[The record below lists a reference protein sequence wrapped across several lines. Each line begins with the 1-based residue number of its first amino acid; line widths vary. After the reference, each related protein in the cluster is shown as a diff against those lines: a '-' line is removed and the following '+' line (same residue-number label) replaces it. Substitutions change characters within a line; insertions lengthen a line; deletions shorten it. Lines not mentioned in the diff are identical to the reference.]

1 MKAEA
6 QRKRRVVLATFGTAG
21 DLNPFLAVALEL
33 KKRGVEPIVAAAEG
47 YRGKVEGEGV
57 RFQRMR
63 PDIETLGEHLGMSE
77 RAIARAA
84 AKRPDF
90 IVRQIVLPHLRD
102 AYEDVMSGASDA
114 DLIVTH
120 SVAYGAQLAAE
131 KCQLPQIS
139 IVLQPMLFFSIY
151 DPPVIATSPKLSS
164 WLYRRG
170 FAWTR
175 SVLALSKWIARGWM
189 KPIDSLRAEI
199 GLPKAHKHPL
209 FEGQFS
215 PLGTIALFSPV
226 FGPPQI
232 DHPPNT
238 EIVGFAFYDKHSEPP
253 NDSLER
259 FLAAGDAP
267 VVFTQGTSAVHDAD
281 TFIRE
286 SLAAVKAS
294 GHRAVFVLD
303 DERAGEWSTE
313 GGSSILITGYAPYS
327 QLFPRASVIVHH
339 GGIGTT
345 AQALR
350 AGRPQLIAPYFVDQP
365 DNAARVERLGCGRVV
380 PQRHY
385 RTSRVRSEI
394 EALMNDP
401 RYARAAREVGARLSR
416 EHGAERAA
424 EFIMARLANHGANVG
439 AGNAKGK
446 ANEQMENGDA

>member
-33 KKRGVEPIVAAAEG
+33 KRRGVEPIVAAAEG
-47 YRGKVEGEGV
+47 YRAKVEGEGV

-90 IVRQIVLPHLRD
+90 IVREIVLPHLRD
-102 AYEDVMSGASDA
+102 AYEDVMSVAREA

-151 DPPVIATSPKLSS
+151 DPPVIATSPRLSR
-164 WLYRRG
+164 WIFRRG

-189 KPIDSLRAEI
+189 KPIDSLRAEL
-199 GLPKAHKHPL
+199 GLPKAQKHPL

-238 EIVGFAFYDKHSEPP
+238 ETVGFAFYDKQSEVP

-259 FLAAGDAP
+259 FLAAGNAP

-286 SLAAVKAS
+286 SLAAVKAI
-294 GHRAVFVLD
+294 GCRAVFVLD
-303 DERAGEWSTE
+303 DERAGEWSAE
-313 GGSSILITGYAPYS
+313 GGPSILITGYAPYS
-327 QLFPRASVIVHH
+327 ELFPRARVIVHH

-385 RTSRVRSEI
+385 RASRVRSEI

-401 RYARAAREVGARLSR
+401 RYAQAAREVGARLSR

-424 EFIMARLANHGANVG
+424 EFIVAHLAGHGANVG
-439 AGNAKGK
+439 AGDAKGK
-446 ANEQMENGDA
+446 ANEPKEKGDA